1 MKELKTIYKT
11 IQPYIIV
18 IFITISFTIFITK
31 GSSDSSFVENFN
43 FASTIT
49 SIILSII
56 AILLTLI
63 DGEKSTSALDKISK
77 STESLTGAS
86 DKIEIFINQLL
97 ETKDSI
103 YETKN
108 SLENGNLQIREVLAT
123 MFEEN
128 SVTQEIDKD
137 TDLNLDFEKL
147 LYNFPHSIRQ
157 YILFAYETYKL
168 HKSVDI
174 IDFSNF
180 YKNEM
185 INDDLPGYDISSDL
199 VTTLTVLRGFNIL
212 EFCMNEKGFLSVD
225 YISNDFEKAIK
236 NVIPSEDYFAD
247 APDARFF
254 GTVYKYFKTL

>member
-18 IFITISFTIFITK
+18 IFITISFTIFIMK

-77 STESLTGAS
+77 STESLTDAS
-86 DKIEIFINQLL
+86 DKIEIFINQLV

-103 YETKN
+103 SEAKN
-108 SLENGNLQIREVLAT
+108 SLENGNLQMREALTT
-123 MFEEN
+123 MFQETA
-128 SVTQEIDKD
+128 VTQEISKD
-137 TDLNLDFEKL
+137 TNLNLDFEKL

-168 HKSVDI
+168 NRSVDI
-174 IDFSNF
+174 VGFSNF
-180 YKNEM
+180 FKNEM
-185 INDDLPGYDISSDL
+185 INDDLPGYDIYSDL

-212 EFCMNEKGFLSVD
+212 KFSMDENGFLSVS
-225 YISNDFEKAIK
+225 YIYDDFEKAIK
-236 NVIPSEDYFAD
+236 NVIPSEDYLAD

-254 GTVYKYFKTL
+254 GTVYKYFKTI